1 MNCLLDLATCLQ
13 ASEGGQAF
21 AICVGFVVIGFALW
35 GLHAFLSHTEGTPG
49 AQPPSHNHRT
59 AARLTPYDRH
69 QPVYQP
75 PRPPSPP
82 PPKPQPTR
90 TSRASGRNKPTIVT
104 NGSPKRRPIPRQE
117 PLPPVEWGPWRN
129 N

>member
-13 ASEGGQAF
+13 ASEGGQTF
-21 AICVGFVVIGFALW
+21 AICAGFVVISLVVW
-35 GLHAFLSHTEGTPG
+35 GLHAFLSIAERSGSG
-49 AQPPSHNHRT
+49 GCSSANQPRT

-90 TSRASGRNKPTIVT
+90 TSRASGRKPTIVT